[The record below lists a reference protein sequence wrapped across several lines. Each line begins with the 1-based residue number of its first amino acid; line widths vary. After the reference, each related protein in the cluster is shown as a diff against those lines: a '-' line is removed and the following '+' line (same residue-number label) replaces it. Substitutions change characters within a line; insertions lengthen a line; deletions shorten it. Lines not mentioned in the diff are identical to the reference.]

1 MAANVLVEQA
11 MTAFNR
17 LPAVYKQRIKTLL
30 KCKSTDSA
38 GLVRTHMSELSDWN
52 LVHVVMDEIE
62 VLEESYKEE
71 LLAEN
76 DQRYDMIT

>member
-1 MAANVLVEQA
+1 MAADVLVEKA

-17 LPAVYKQRIKTLL
+17 LPAVYKQRIKILL

-38 GLVRTHMSELSDWN
+38 GWVRTRMSELSDWN

-62 VLEESYKEE
+62 VLEESYKDE
-71 LLAEN
+71 LLSER
-76 DQRYDMIT
+76 DKMHDMIT